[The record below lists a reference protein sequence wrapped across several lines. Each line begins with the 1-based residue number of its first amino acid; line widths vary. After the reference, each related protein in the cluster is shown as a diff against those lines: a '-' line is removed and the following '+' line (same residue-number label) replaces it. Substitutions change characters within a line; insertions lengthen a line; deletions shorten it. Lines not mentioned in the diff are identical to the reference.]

1 MTHNRLATVA
11 FAAVM
16 LIAAAPAL
24 AGSAAGQVTP
34 RTLLI
39 EELGPKYL
47 LTKGAHWPRV
57 RDFQKVARP
66 RTDDAL
72 QLEQLGP
79 KYLLERERRSRE
91 RRKGN

>member
-11 FAAVM
+11 FAAAM

-24 AGSAAGQVTP
+24 AGSAGAGQVTP

-79 KYLLERERRSRE
+79 KYLLARRRAVRERRR
-91 RRKGN
+91 

>member
-1 MTHNRLATVA
+1 MTHNRLATVVL
-11 FAAVM
+11 AAAM

-24 AGSAAGQVTP
+24 AGDRAAGQVTP

-47 LTKGAHWPRV
+47 LTKGAHWPPV
-57 RDFQKVARP
+57 HEFQRVARP
-66 RTDDAL
+66 LTDDSL

-79 KYLLERERRSRE
+79 KYLFERGKR
-91 RRKGN
+91 